1 MENAKKSSV
10 KKVLSIVGNTILWL
24 FVAFAIVI
32 TVIVFATN
40 NSKSEDD
47 SLSSIGGL
55 AIVTISSDSM
65 SKSPNSADY
74 QAGGRLEGKKGFNK
88 GALIFVNK
96 LTDREKANLEVGDVI
111 TFDSGMDLNGDGVGN
126 DINTHRIIEKY
137 EVNDDFYFVT
147 QGDHNDSPDGEFEAT
162 PTPHNT
168 KSGGYI
174 VPAASILGKWNGKK
188 IGGVGNF
195 LNFLKTR
202 AGFFVVIILPL
213 IAFFLYEL
221 IRFIIVVVSLKGNK
235 SKGEMEAEIRQR
247 VMEEIL
253 RAQQAKNNTSGDAY
267 VAEPETPPAEEPK
280 AEDGTDNQE

>member
-1 MENAKKSSV
+1 MENTKKPSV
-10 KKVLSIVGNTILWL
+10 KKVLSIVGNTLLWL

-40 NSKSEDD
+40 NSKTEDD

-65 SKSPNSADY
+65 SKSPNAADY
-74 QAGGRLEGKKGFNK
+74 QAGGRLEGKKGFKK

-96 LTDREKANLEVGDVI
+96 LTDAEKAQLEVGDVI
-111 TFDSGMDLNGDGVGN
+111 TFDSGMDLNGDGAGN

-137 EVNDDFYFVT
+137 EVNDTLYFVT

-168 KSGGYI
+168 KAGGYI
-174 VPAASILGKWNGKK
+174 VPAASVLGKWNGKK

-202 AGFFVVIILPL
+202 AGFFIVIILPL

-221 IRFIIVVVSLKGNK
+221 VRFVFVVISLKGK
-235 SKGEMEAEIRQR
+235 KTEDEIRMR

-253 RAQQAKNNTSGDAY
+253 RAQQAGNNTSDAP
-267 VAEPETPPAEEPK
+267 AAPAAPEPEAPPASTEEPK
-280 AEDGTDNQE
+280 E